1 MFLSMPASSAAAGA
15 ALSAGAGAAAAA
27 AMASLTGLGSILRRF
42 DAPAK
47 IVERIKM
54 KSEFFLLLL
63 VTSVLLPLFL
73 NCCYC

>member
-15 ALSAGAGAAAAA
+15 ALAAGAAA
-27 AMASLTGLGSILRRF
+27 AMASLSILRRF

-54 KSEFFLLLL
+54 KSEFFLLL
-63 VTSVLLPLFL
+63 VTSVLLHLFL
-73 NCCYC
+73 NGCYC